1 MAQDGGKH
9 LEEKIYEELE
19 EIENDFEEG
28 FQRYNKGTMLK
39 KEDLGDDGNKD
50 YSSRIMYDAKIKDP

>member
-1 MAQDGGKH
+1 MREEKERRALVDKVKKDVKLKMAQDGGKH

-28 FQRYNKGTMLK
+28 FQRSK
-39 KEDLGDDGNKD
+39 
-50 YSSRIMYDAKIKDP
+50 